1 MQYDS
6 EYNAFVNK
14 VKNNYK
20 ENGIEYDEN
29 SKKLIFLVEQGFKIP
44 SMIVDI
50 YQFFIDIQEDRDTE
64 ANLQKR
70 LDQLYKQ
77 GRKMIPKTKKKHNSK

>member
-1 MQYDS
+1 MIKKS
-6 EYNAFVNK
+6 K
-14 VKNNYK
+14 KNEEK
-20 ENGIEYDEN
+20 GIEYDEN

-50 YQFFIDIQEDRDTE
+50 YQFFIDIQEYRDTE

>member
-14 VKNNYK
+14 VKNNYNEK
-20 ENGIEYDEN
+20 GIEYDEN

-50 YQFFIDIQEDRDTE
+50 YQFFIDIQEERDTE

-77 GRKMIPKTKKKHNSK
+77 GRKMIPKNKKKHNSK

>member
-14 VKNNYK
+14 VKNNYNEK
-20 ENGIEYDEN
+20 GIEYDEN

-77 GRKMIPKTKKKHNSK
+77 GRKMIPKNKKKHNSK

>member
-1 MQYDS
+1 MLS
-6 EYNAFVNK
+6 WIK
-14 VKNNYK
+14 SKTTTMK
-20 ENGIEYDEN
+20 RGIEYDEN

-50 YQFFIDIQEDRDTE
+50 YQFFIDIQEERDTE

-77 GRKMIPKTKKKHNSK
+77 GRKMIPKNKKKHNSK

>member
-20 ENGIEYDEN
+20 EKGIEYDEN

-50 YQFFIDIQEDRDTE
+50 YQFFIDIQEERDTE

-77 GRKMIPKTKKKHNSK
+77 GRKMLPKNKKKHNSK

>member
-14 VKNNYK
+14 VKNNYNEK
-20 ENGIEYDEN
+20 GIEYDEN

-50 YQFFIDIQEDRDTE
+50 YQFFIDIQEDKDTE

-77 GRKMIPKTKKKHNSK
+77 GRKLIPKTKKKHNSK